1 MLMIED
7 SKLVCHKGYISIF
20 PLLLGLVPVESPH
33 LGALLDMMSDPMHL
47 WSDYGLR
54 SLSKSDP
61 FYSTGENYW
70 RGPIWINMNYLA
82 LSSLHKV
89 TPLSY
94 ETTDTANRRTIYRS
108 KGRIRQKRKRY
119 MRNYGKMWLRM

>member
-1 MLMIED
+1 MLIVEE

-20 PLLLGLVPVESPH
+20 PLLLGLIPVESPH

-89 TPLSY
+89 HPLHGPLATKPRTLLI
-94 ETTDTANRRTIYRS
+94 EELHLGQRTTS
-108 KGRIRQKRKRY
+108 
-119 MRNYGKMWLRM
+119 GKSESSI